1 MDIKKTG
8 HTCETSPEACAQ
20 PYLLPDT
27 TLALFLMG
35 RGAAILSSAQMTA
48 EDLVFAVRE
57 LGEAQ
62 AAYLQKLIEV
72 CGACDALCECRA
84 ARVEETDA
92 LRRLQRC
99 CGSCG
104 KRAFASE
111 ISAERLQAG
120 HFCMTPAISGKEV
133 PNMKLMEKL
142 NRKTLLEKVMK
153 TRPPATSLWQKR
165 ESILLFT
172 GTGATVLLASHMS
185 VEDILFTI
193 RDLADVQQVL
203 VDQLREQ
210 CGCCDKEGEKDKP
223 LQRVEE
229 EALQREPQDIV
240 EYLREQGVCLRQLAR
255 KLEQNETIF
264 L

>member
-1 MDIKKTG
+1 
-8 HTCETSPEACAQ
+8 
-20 PYLLPDT
+20 
-27 TLALFLMG
+27 
-35 RGAAILSSAQMTA
+35 
-48 EDLVFAVRE
+48 
-57 LGEAQ
+57 
-62 AAYLQKLIEV
+62 
-72 CGACDALCECRA
+72 
-84 ARVEETDA
+84 
-92 LRRLQRC
+92 
-99 CGSCG
+99 
-104 KRAFASE
+104 
-111 ISAERLQAG
+111 
-120 HFCMTPAISGKEV
+120 
-133 PNMKLMEKL
+133 MKLMEKL

-240 EYLREQGVCLRQLAR
+240 EYLRESGDCPEVLDGLADGLNKVFGKAQSVIIAYAR
-255 KLEQNETIF
+255 NNANRPSEDTTIALTYAELVLQARGIGTCWSGYLQRFLHRCDKLAAMFPIPENNAFYGCMLLGYPTEEYFYIPRRLKLADIKT
-264 L
+264 LK

>member
-27 TLALFLMG
+27 TLALFWMG

-48 EDLVFAVRE
+48 EDLVFAVRG

-62 AAYLQKLIEV
+62 VAYLQKLIEV

-84 ARVEETDA
+84 ARTEETDA
-92 LRRLQRC
+92 LRACRQSC

-120 HFCMTPAISGKEV
+120 HFCMTPQYQ
-133 PNMKLMEKL
+133 EK
-142 NRKTLLEKVMK
+142 RYRT
-153 TRPPATSLWQKR
+153 
-165 ESILLFT
+165 
-172 GTGATVLLASHMS
+172 
-185 VEDILFTI
+185 
-193 RDLADVQQVL
+193 
-203 VDQLREQ
+203 
-210 CGCCDKEGEKDKP
+210 
-223 LQRVEE
+223 
-229 EALQREPQDIV
+229 
-240 EYLREQGVCLRQLAR
+240 
-255 KLEQNETIF
+255 
-264 L
+264 

>member
-27 TLALFLMG
+27 TLALFWMG

-92 LRRLQRC
+92 LRRC
-99 CGSCG
+99 CGSYG